1 VNKEQAKDILMLYR
15 PGLPELDDS
24 ELAAA
29 LDLAKRDPELQRWL
43 QEHEARQQVIRA
55 SFRAIPVPEGLKEQI
70 LSERKVH
77 FSLPLHR
84 KAVVALVCVLSALLL
99 LFTLFPFARQSEDK
113 SFANFRSR
121 MVRTAS
127 RHYPKMDLETS
138 DPVQIRSYLSQH
150 QAHGTYVLPA
160 PLERVTPTGCALL
173 QWQGKPVSM
182 VCFNSGSKPSAN
194 TADLFLFIINRADV
208 PNAPT
213 TGKPEFAQT
222 NSMAT
227 ASWSEKDK
235 TYVLAALGDEA
246 FLRRFY

>member
-1 VNKEQAKDILMLYR
+1 MLYR
-15 PGLPELDDS
+15 PGVFEPDDS

-43 QEHEARQQVIRA
+43 HEHEARQQAIRA
-55 SFRAIPVPEGLKEQI
+55 SFRAIHVPEGLKEQI
-70 LSERKVH
+70 LSERKAH

-84 KAVVALVCVLSALLL
+84 KAAVALVCALSAVIL
-99 LFTLFPFARQSEDK
+99 LFTLLPFGRPREDK
-113 SFANFRSR
+113 SFANFRTR

-138 DPVQIRSYLSQH
+138 DPVQIRGYLSQH

-160 PLERVTPTGCALL
+160 PLERTTPTGCALL
-173 QWQGKPVSM
+173 QWHGKPVTM
-182 VCFNSGSKPSAN
+182 VCFNSGSKSAAN
-194 TADLFLFIINRADV
+194 AADLFLFIINRADV
-208 PNAPT
+208 PNAPA
-213 TGKPEFAQT
+213 TGEPQFVQT
-222 NSMAT
+222 NSVAT
-227 ASWSEKDK
+227 ASWSDKDK